1 MYESKGVCWVQELT
15 KVGNITDKFT
25 GGRSLISID
34 HANGSSM
41 HQAESLTSESDLV
54 PTGSGKTAG
63 ERIHAGAAVHS
74 GSAVPSWQT
83 AMKRAIRSASVLR
96 QRLNLPPESDQTEP
110 DFPTFV
116 PLELLSRIRVGDI
129 NDPILKQVLPVAA
142 EQQSVPGFGSDPVGD
157 LNSIKATGTL
167 HKYHGRVLM
176 ITTGACGV
184 HCRYCFRREFP
195 YSDSSGVRQNW
206 SASIDYIRSHEEVDE
221 VLLSGG
227 DPLTLADDKL
237 SALIDQLEAIPH
249 VRRLRIHSRMPIVV
263 PQRVT
268 DGLVRRLSESRLAVW
283 MVVHAN
289 HPQECDAAVE
299 AAFAKLINGGIPV
312 LNQSV
317 LLRGV
322 NDDVDVLAELSRK
335 LVNHRVQPYYLH
347 QLDRVAGAV
356 HFEVPVQDGLELV
369 RQLTAKLPGYA
380 VPTYVSEDSGEPSK
394 TRLT

>member
-1 MYESKGVCWVQELT
+1 M
-15 KVGNITDKFT
+15 
-25 GGRSLISID
+25 
-34 HANGSSM
+34 
-41 HQAESLTSESDLV
+41 
-54 PTGSGKTAG
+54 
-63 ERIHAGAAVHS
+63 
-74 GSAVPSWQT
+74 
-83 AMKRAIRSASVLR
+83 
-96 QRLNLPPESDQTEP
+96 
-110 DFPTFV
+110 
-116 PLELLSRIRVGDI
+116 
-129 NDPILKQVLPVAA
+129 
-142 EQQSVPGFGSDPVGD
+142 
-157 LNSIKATGTL
+157 
-167 HKYHGRVLM
+167 
-176 ITTGACGV
+176 
-184 HCRYCFRREFP
+184 
-195 YSDSSGVRQNW
+195 
-206 SASIDYIRSHEEVDE
+206 
-221 VLLSGG
+221 
-227 DPLTLADDKL
+227 ADDKL